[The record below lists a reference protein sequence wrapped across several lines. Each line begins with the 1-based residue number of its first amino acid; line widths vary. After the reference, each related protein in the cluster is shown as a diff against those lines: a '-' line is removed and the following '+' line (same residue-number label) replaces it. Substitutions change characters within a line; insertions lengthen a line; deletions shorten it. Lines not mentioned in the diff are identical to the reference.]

1 MYPGERLNSI
11 THLVGAALAIAGLS
25 ILLTISILQKD
36 VLKVVSFGIYG
47 FTLVLLFGMSTI
59 YHSIKNRRAKTILQ
73 KMDHNSIY
81 LMIAGSYTP
90 IALVTLQGPW
100 GWTLF
105 GLSWGLALFGI
116 AQEMTLGKRTRRLS
130 MVLYILMGWL
140 VLVAIKPLT
149 QAMPVAGLAW
159 LVAGCVIYSAGI
171 FFYLHDER
179 RKHFH
184 GIWHLFCCRRP
195 KIDSL
200 KSGVPIQN

>member
-1 MYPGERLNSI
+1 
-11 THLVGAALAIAGLS
+11 
-25 ILLTISILQKD
+25 
-36 VLKVVSFGIYG
+36 
-47 FTLVLLFGMSTI
+47 
-59 YHSIKNRRAKTILQ
+59 
-73 KMDHNSIY
+73 
-81 LMIAGSYTP
+81 
-90 IALVTLQGPW
+90 
-100 GWTLF
+100 
-105 GLSWGLALFGI
+105 
-116 AQEMTLGKRTRRLS
+116 

-159 LVAGCVIYSAGI
+159 LVAGGVIYSAGI